1 MRRRLFPPRLPRLPS
16 PSLRTAFGA
25 CRRAAAALAPHARG
39 VASAFLDILAPGFCR
54 RCGLDLSGGVDGFCP
69 SCLATVA
76 WIGGACPRCAMPL
89 ASPPPPGSPLTE
101 CGWCLG
107 RNLRFEIAAAGGAYD
122 GALRSAILGYKFHG
136 DRGCLPLIREALL
149 RAAASEAAA
158 PVIARAGAIVP
169 VPQHFLK
176 RLRRGWDP
184 VGDLALDLSRP
195 LHLPVAFL
203 LAKTRWTPSQV
214 SLPESARR
222 RNLRG
227 AFAVRARSRVPPV
240 VILLDDVLTTGTT
253 VSRAALVLKRAGAE
267 TVLVLAAARS

>member
-1 MRRRLFPPRLPRLPS
+1 VRLRFSFPRPGHRSIPEAL
-16 PSLRTAFGA
+16 AA

-39 VASAFLDILAPGFCR
+39 IGTAVLDILAPGFCR
-54 RCGLDLSGGVDGFCP
+54 RCGVDLPAGIDGFC
-69 SCLATVA
+69 SDCLSTVV
-76 WIGGACPRCAMPL
+76 WIGSACPRCAMPL
-89 ASPPPPGSPLTE
+89 ASPPPPGSPIVE

-107 RNLRFEIAAAGGAYD
+107 RKLRFDLAAAGGAYD

-149 RAAASEAAA
+149 RAAASDAVA
-158 PVIARAGAIVP
+158 PLVARTGAIVP

-184 VGDLALDLSRP
+184 VGDLALDLSRRIRI
-195 LHLPVAFL
+195 PVARL
-203 LAKTRWTPSQV
+203 LAKVRRTPSQV
-214 SLPESARR
+214 SLPEAARR

-227 AFAVRARSRVPPV
+227 AFALRGRTRVPPV

-253 VSRAALVLKRAGAE
+253 VSRAALALKRAGAE
-267 TVLVLAAARS
+267 TVLVLVAARS